1 MKWPGFASG
10 SLLLSLLFVVVVL
23 GPLAALLAVAVGDA
37 ALVNDASLLLFP
49 SGRRL
54 SLFCQTILLS
64 AMVAGMGTL
73 IGFLAA
79 SRLWEMRTGPG
90 SRARWLLLIAAPVPA
105 YLYAQAWMGVSGS
118 VGWVPLWVPADLILS
133 AWVQVGAF
141 LPLCVGLSLLAMAA
155 VPPAALEAAR
165 VVYPDM
171 TVFTRVVLPLA
182 APALGAVAAL
192 IFVLSITDYSVP
204 TLFSL
209 NVYSLE
215 IFAEF
220 SATNNPAR
228 ALFLAAPL
236 LGITFFVL
244 FLIRGLIRDL
254 LGGTGFCQRPPLP
267 PVYPRWFVCL
277 QAFACAIV
285 LLHLAVLVISL
296 ILAAGSPA
304 TVAGAVTA
312 AGTDIGATFS
322 TAVVAALCALPLAY
336 GVASRMNSGREGM
349 LLWIVCL
356 APLAIPA
363 PLIGIGLIALWNVPP
378 LSFLYGTGAMPVL
391 ASVARFTPFAALV
404 LHAQLRHTDPLLI
417 DAVRVFQTRPLAGW
431 LRVRIPLLAP
441 GLVAAGGVVFALS
454 AGELGATLLVIPPG
468 VETVTIRIYNYLH
481 YGSSAAVSGLGLVM
495 MGMMA
500 AAGVVVAAGIRKLG
514 YSGTPSGEGE
524 LQ

>member
-1 MKWPGFASG
+1 MKWPACISG
-10 SLLLSLLFVVVVL
+10 SLLLSLLFAGAVF
-23 GPLAALLAVAVGDA
+23 GPVAALLAAAVGDA
-37 ALVNDASLLLFP
+37 SLVNDASLLLLP

-54 SLFCQTILLS
+54 PLFCQTLLLS
-64 AMVAGMGTL
+64 GVVACMGTF

-105 YLYAQAWMGVSGS
+105 YLYAQAWMGVSG
-118 VGWVPLWVPADLILS
+118 VFGRVPLWLPADIILS

-141 LPLCVGLSLLAMAA
+141 LPLCVGLSLLGMAA
-155 VPPAALEAAR
+155 VPPSALEAAR
-165 VVYPDM
+165 LVYPDM
-171 TVFTRVVLPLA
+171 TVFDRIVLPLA

-192 IFVLSITDYSVP
+192 VFVLSLTDYSVP
-204 TLFSL
+204 SLFSL

-220 SATNNPAR
+220 SATNDPAR

-236 LGITFFVL
+236 LGITLLVL
-244 FLIRGLIRDL
+244 ILIRGLIRDL
-254 LGGTGFCQRPPLP
+254 LGGTGFCQQAPLP

-285 LLHLAVLVISL
+285 LLHLAVLVFSL

-304 TVAGAVTA
+304 TAAGAITD
-312 AGTDIGATFS
+312 AGADIGATFS
-322 TAVVAALCALPLAY
+322 TAIIAALCALPLAY
-336 GVASRMNSGREGM
+336 GVASRMDGGREGGW
-349 LLWIVCL
+349 LWILCL

-363 PLIGIGLIALWNVPP
+363 PLIGIGLIALWNTSP
-378 LSFLYGTGAMPVL
+378 LSFLYGTAAMPVL
-391 ASVARFTPFAALV
+391 ASVARFAPFAALV

-417 DAVRVFQTRPLAGW
+417 DAVRVFQKSPLAGW
-431 LRVRIPLLAP
+431 LRVRIPLIAP
-441 GLVAAGGVVFALS
+441 GLIAAGGVVFALS

-468 VETVTIRIYNYLH
+468 METVTIRLYNYLH

-500 AAGVVVAAGIRKLG
+500 AAGAVMAAGIRKLG
-514 YSGTPSGEGE
+514 CRDTDSGGGGPE
-524 LQ
+524 